1 MTDSTLEIELSSDAK
16 SIDDD
21 DDDDSAIGEGISESQ
36 PVSSAR
42 PQPPPLP
49 PKPVEKPVE
58 STPASLRFNGMR
70 SGFFPET
77 ESLVR
82 RIPVPGS
89 STSAAPI
96 PGSAAA
102 PTGPVLSNMPSP
114 TVTRPPRGEEFKAM
128 ALHLSEVADSDDSER
143 QSTSR
148 DAVDAV
154 DAVDQQQLRQ
164 QQEQREELERQKQE
178 KVKLI

>member
-42 PQPPPLP
+42 PPRPPLP

-96 PGSAAA
+96 PGCAAA